1 MRAFVVYKVLNPY
14 SWKPAAVSWISYILL
29 LNIPFPLSIHQA
41 EDEIM
46 QLVADD
52 LMNPCLDYVENVI
65 FSAPDAVF
73 VAGGKEYR
81 STQEVRD
88 AFFGGVLEEQAFKE
102 ALAIKI
108 NELLEV
114 CGLQLS
120 SDWSLQ

>member
-1 MRAFVVYKVLNPY
+1 M
-14 SWKPAAVSWISYILL
+14 S
-29 LNIPFPLSIHQA
+29 FPLSLIQA
-41 EDEIM
+41 EDEIL

-114 CGLQLS
+114 WGWAEL
-120 SDWSLQ
+120 